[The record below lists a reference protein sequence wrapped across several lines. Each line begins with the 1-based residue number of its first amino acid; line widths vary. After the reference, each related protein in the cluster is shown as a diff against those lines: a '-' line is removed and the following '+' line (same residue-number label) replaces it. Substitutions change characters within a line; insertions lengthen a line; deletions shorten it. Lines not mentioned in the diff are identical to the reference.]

1 MKTVIALTTALLL
14 TGCAATNTLP
24 ERTLADGQD
33 YLVPIHVMVDDP
45 ENASSLRNH
54 LRQTGVFR
62 TIETGTGKGD
72 EYNVQVKLDV
82 QRHLPPFPVILLSS
96 ATLFLLP
103 LSDEIDTQTE
113 FTVFQGN
120 KRLKQYSYRNIT
132 HKYTGLLSPSGE
144 MREQNLSR
152 IARAFAQDVQHD
164 QLIPAVVTAQ

>member
-1 MKTVIALTTALLL
+1 MKKIIALTTAALL

-24 ERTLADGQD
+24 VRTLADGQD
-33 YLVPIHVMVDDP
+33 YLAPIHVMVDDP

-62 TIETGTGKGD
+62 TIETGSGKGD
-72 EYNVQVKLDV
+72 EYNVQVKLNV
-82 QRHLPPFPVILLSS
+82 QRDLPPFPVILLSC

-103 LSDEIDTQTE
+103 LSDEINTQSE

-120 KRLKQYSYRNIT
+120 KRLKQYTYRNST
-132 HKYTGLLSPSGE
+132 HKYTWLLNPGGE
-144 MREQNLSR
+144 MRDQNLSR

-164 QLIPAVVTAQ
+164 RLVPAVVTAQ